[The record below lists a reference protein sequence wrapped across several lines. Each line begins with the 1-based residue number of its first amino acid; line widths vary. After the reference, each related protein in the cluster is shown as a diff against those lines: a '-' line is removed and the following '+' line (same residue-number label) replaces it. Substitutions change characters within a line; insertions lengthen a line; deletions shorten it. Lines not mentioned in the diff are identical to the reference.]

1 MEIKKVGIVGF
12 GQMGSGIA
20 IVCAQSGLQVVVRD
34 IEEKYIQKGLS
45 FIESY
50 FAKSVEKGK
59 ISQAEK
65 EAALARIKGTIRVEE
80 LAPCDFILEAVLER
94 IDLKK
99 SVFAELDKVIPPDI
113 VLATNT
119 SDLSV
124 IDIATATNRPD
135 KVAGAHFFNPPTVMK
150 LVEIARTIA
159 TSDETIKVVQE
170 FARRIGKE
178 PVLAKDTPGFIVNRL
193 GTPFMLEAI
202 RMLENGLATRDDIDN
217 AVKLGLNHPIGP
229 LALLDFIGL
238 DSVYHGASH
247 IYEET
252 HDPQYAPPVLMRKM
266 VAAGWLGR
274 KTGKGFYDYKK
285 D

>member
-1 MEIKKVGIVGF
+1 MEIKKVGIVGC

-20 IVCAQSGLQVVVRD
+20 LICAQAGLQVIARD
-34 IEEKYIQKGLS
+34 IEQKFVQKGLNFIDS
-45 FIESY
+45 FLS
-50 FAKSVEKGK
+50 KSIEKGK
-59 ISQAEK
+59 IT
-65 EAALARIKGTIRVEE
+65 AADKTAIVSRVEGTVD
-80 LAPCDFILEAVLER
+80 LANLANCDIIIEAVLER
-94 IDLKK
+94 LDLKR
-99 SVFAELDKVIPPDI
+99 SVFAELDKVIPANI

-124 IDIATATNRPD
+124 IDIAMATKRPD
-135 KVAGAHFFNPPTVMK
+135 KVIGTHFFNPPTVMK
-150 LVEIARTIA
+150 LVEVARTIA
-159 TSDETIKVVQE
+159 TSEETVNTTQQFIKS
-170 FARRIGKE
+170 IGKE
-178 PVLAKDTPGFIVNRL
+178 PVMAKDTPGFIVNRL

-202 RMLENGLATRDDIDN
+202 RMLENGIATRDDIDN

-238 DSVYHGASH
+238 DSVYHGATN

-274 KTGKGFYDYKK
+274 KTGKGFYDYK
-285 D
+285 

>member
-1 MEIKKVGIVGF
+1 MAIKKVGIIGF

-20 IVCAQSGLQVVVRD
+20 VVCAQAGVQVIGRD
-34 IEEKYIQKGLS
+34 IEQKYVQKGLS

-50 FAKSVEKGK
+50 FTRSVEKGK
-59 ISQAEK
+59 ISQADK
-65 EAALARIKGTIRVEE
+65 DAALSRVKVTTDIQD
-80 LAPCDFILEAVLER
+80 LASCDLIIEAVLER
-94 IDLKK
+94 LDLKRA
-99 SVFAELDKVIPPDI
+99 VFAELDKAIPPNI

-124 IDIATATNRPD
+124 IDIAMATNRPD
-135 KVAGAHFFNPPTVMK
+135 KVVGTHFFNPPTIMK

-159 TSDETIKVVQE
+159 TSDETVQV
-170 FARRIGKE
+170 ARDFCKQIGKE

-193 GTPFMLEAI
+193 GTPFMLEAV

-238 DSVYHGASH
+238 DSVYHGATN

-274 KTGKGFYDYKK
+274 KTGKGFYDYK
-285 D
+285 

>member
-1 MEIKKVGIVGF
+1 MAIKKVGIVGC

-20 IVCAQSGLQVVVRD
+20 LVCAQAGLQVIARD
-34 IEEKYIQKGLS
+34 IEQKYVQKGLS
-45 FIESY
+45 FMESY
-50 FAKSVEKGK
+50 FTKSVEKGK
-59 ISQAEK
+59 MSQPAK
-65 EAALARIKGTIRVEE
+65 EAALSRVKGTTDIKE
-80 LAPCDFILEAVLER
+80 LAVCDIVVEAVLEKL
-94 IDLKK
+94 DLKRA
-99 SVFAELDKVIPPDI
+99 VFAELDKVIPPDV

-124 IDIATATNRPD
+124 IDIAMATNRPE
-135 KVAGAHFFNPPTVMK
+135 KVVGTHFFNPPAIMK

-159 TSDETIKVVQE
+159 TSEATVKTVQD
-170 FARRIGKE
+170 FARQIGKE

-238 DSVYHGASH
+238 DSVYHGATN

-274 KTGKGFYDYKK
+274 KTGKGFYDYK
-285 D
+285 

>member
-1 MEIKKVGIVGF
+1 MAIKKVGIIGF

-20 IVCAQSGLQVVVRD
+20 VVCAQAGVQVIGRD
-34 IEEKYIQKGLS
+34 IEERYVQKGIS

-50 FAKSVEKGK
+50 FTRSVEKGK
-59 ISQAEK
+59 MSQAEK
-65 EAALARIKGTIRVEE
+65 DSALSHVRGTTDIKE
-80 LAPCDFILEAVLER
+80 LAACDLIIEAVLER
-94 IDLKK
+94 LDLKRA
-99 SVFAELDKVIPPDI
+99 VFAELDNAIPPNV

-124 IDIATATNRPD
+124 IDIAMATNRPE
-135 KVAGAHFFNPPTVMK
+135 KVVGTHFFNPPTIMK

-159 TSDETIKVVQE
+159 TSDETVQVARE
-170 FARRIGKE
+170 FCKQIGKE

-193 GTPFMLEAI
+193 GTPFMLEAV
-202 RMLENGLATRDDIDN
+202 RMLENGLATRDDIDS

-238 DSVYHGASH
+238 DSVYHGATN

-274 KTGKGFYDYKK
+274 KTGKGFYDYK
-285 D
+285 

>member
-1 MEIKKVGIVGF
+1 MDIKKVGIVGC

-20 IVCAQSGLQVVVRD
+20 LICAQAGLQVTARD
-34 IEEKYIQKGLS
+34 IEHKYVQKGLAFIDS
-45 FIESY
+45 FLT
-50 FAKSVEKGK
+50 KSVEKGK
-59 ISQAEK
+59 MT
-65 EAALARIKGTIRVEE
+65 AADKTAIVSRVKGTTDIHD
-80 LAPCDFILEAVLER
+80 LADCDIIIEAVLER
-94 IDLKK
+94 LDLKRA
-99 SVFAELDKVIPPDI
+99 VFAELDKVIPANI
-113 VLATNT
+113 ILATNT

-124 IDIATATNRPD
+124 IDIAMATNRTD
-135 KVAGAHFFNPPTVMK
+135 KVIGTHFFNPPTIMK
-150 LVEIARTIA
+150 LVEVARTIA
-159 TSDETIKVVQE
+159 TSEETIKTVQQ
-170 FARRIGKE
+170 FIRSIGKE

-202 RMLENGLATRDDIDN
+202 RMLENGIATRDDIDN

-238 DSVYHGASH
+238 DSVYHGATN

-274 KTGKGFYDYKK
+274 KTGKGFYDYK
-285 D
+285 

>member
-1 MEIKKVGIVGF
+1 LDIKKVGIVGC

-20 IVCAQSGLQVVVRD
+20 LICAQAGLQVTARD
-34 IEEKYIQKGLS
+34 IEQKYVQKGLA
-45 FIESY
+45 FIES
-50 FAKSVEKGK
+50 FLTKSVEKGK
-59 ISQAEK
+59 MTAPDKTAIIS
-65 EAALARIKGTIRVEE
+65 RVKGTTDIQD
-80 LAPCDFILEAVLER
+80 LADCDIIIEAVLER
-94 IDLKK
+94 LDLKRA
-99 SVFAELDKVIPPDI
+99 VFAELDKVIPANI
-113 VLATNT
+113 ILATNT

-124 IDIATATNRPD
+124 IDIAMATNRTD
-135 KVAGAHFFNPPTVMK
+135 KVIGTHFFNPPTIMK
-150 LVEIARTIA
+150 LVEVARTIA
-159 TSDETIKVVQE
+159 TSEETIKTVQQ
-170 FARRIGKE
+170 FIRSIGKE

-202 RMLENGLATRDDIDN
+202 RMLENGIATRDDIDN

-238 DSVYHGASH
+238 DSVYHGATN

-274 KTGKGFYDYKK
+274 KTGKGFYDYK
-285 D
+285 

>member
-1 MEIKKVGIVGF
+1 MEIKKVGIVGG
-12 GQMGSGIA
+12 GQMGAGIA
-20 IVCAQSGLQVVVRD
+20 IVCAQSGLDVLIRD
-34 IEEKYIQKGLS
+34 IKDEYLQKGLAIVNA
-45 FIESY
+45 F

-59 ISQAEK
+59 MTAPDKEK
-65 EAALARIKGTIRVEE
+65 ALAHVKGTLE
-80 LAPCDFILEAVLER
+80 LKDLAGCDLIIEAVQERLE
-94 IDLKK
+94 LKQ
-99 SVFAELDKVIPPDI
+99 SVFTELDKVIPPGV

-124 IDIATATNRPD
+124 IDIAMATKRPD
-135 KVAGAHFFNPPTVMK
+135 KVVGTHFFNPPTVMK
-150 LVEIARTIA
+150 LVEVARTIA
-159 TSDETIKVVQE
+159 TSEETIQVAQKFCRQ
-170 FARRIGKE
+170 IGKE

-193 GTPFMLEAI
+193 GTPFMLEAV
-202 RMLENGLATRDDIDN
+202 RMLENGIATRDDIDN

-238 DSVYHGASH
+238 DSVYHGASN

-274 KTGKGFYDYKK
+274 KTGKGFYDYK
-285 D
+285 